1 MDDNIVKNV
10 AFNGLDYVSAFRAAF
25 DVQREADKRFTDRVS
40 LEHMET
46 FFFVMTVADGR
57 EVELRHIQ
65 KSLDYLQAKM
75 HRTVKTL
82 ETLGWITIS
91 PSPEDARQKVLT
103 VTDKGKQFFV
113 IVSKYVSTDNN
124 QGDYAAKSAELTA
137 AIEIDAQRRAA
148 LSLSPEDGDEFI
160 AYDPVMARE
169 HAKRFKEGA
178 FGLAQPIEPGTGVA
192 FARNLLKGI
201 LLERGYVKVETGK
214 NYVAT
219 ATARTEKTN
228 IVTFPVLLKRTG
240 AANLEE
246 LARAFVDAPDETLTE
261 WLTPTPR
268 TKMAKLEVEKSSL
281 QNAING
287 LLDKYGATALD
298 EQPNVRKQFMQWTT
312 AMSLLEG
319 EIELEKKA
327 LELKAAAIES
337 GRWSEAMDKQAERF
351 ADAKPGKL
359 ARWDDWDKEINPAL
373 KRIYGRAIERNELAK
388 SSTTDEDGS
397 ET

>member
-10 AFNGLDYVSAFRAAF
+10 AFNGLDYVNAFRAAF
-25 DVQREADKRFTDRVS
+25 DVQREADKRFKDRVS

-82 ETLGWITIS
+82 ETLGWITIG

-124 QGDYAAKSAELTA
+124 QGDYATKSAELTA

-148 LSLSPEDGDEFI
+148 LSMTQEEGDEVI
-160 AYDPVMARE
+160 ANDPLMARE
-169 HAKRFKEGA
+169 HAQAFKDGT
-178 FGLAQPIEPGTGVA
+178 FGMHHPIEPGIGMA
-192 FARNLLKGI
+192 FARNLLKGV

-219 ATARTEKTN
+219 ASARTEKTN

-240 AANLEE
+240 TANLEE
-246 LARAFVDAPDETLTE
+246 LARAFVEAPDDTLTE

-268 TKMAKLEVEKSSL
+268 TKLAKLEVEKSSL
-281 QNAING
+281 QNAMNG

-298 EQPNVRKQFMQWTT
+298 EQPNVRNQFNQWAQ
-312 AMSLLEG
+312 AMSLLDG
-319 EIELEKKA
+319 EIELEKKT
-327 LELKAAAIES
+327 LELKAAAIET
-337 GRWSEAMDKQAERF
+337 GHWSEAMDKQ
-351 ADAKPGKL
+351 L
-359 ARWDDWDKEINPAL
+359 ARWNDADEEHNPAL
-373 KRIYGRAIERNELAK
+373 QRIFSRAIERNERAK

-397 ET
+397 EA

>member
-82 ETLGWITIS
+82 ETLGWVTIHAS
-91 PSPEDARQKVLT
+91 SEDARQKVLT
-103 VTDKGKQFFV
+103 VTPKGKQFFV
-113 IVSKYVSTDNN
+113 IVSKYISPDNN
-124 QGDYAAKSAELTA
+124 QGDYAEKSAELTA
-137 AIEIDAQRRAA
+137 AIEMDAQRRATLA
-148 LSLSPEDGDEFI
+148 AMSETEQVEEISDEDAQLLYGDGNMHWVVPPDVNDATHMTI
-160 AYDPVMARE
+160 MRP
-169 HAKRFKEGA
+169 HLK
-178 FGLAQPIEPGTGVA
+178 GL
-192 FARNLLKGI
+192 LLKKGKT
-201 LLERGYVKVETGK
+201 KVEVGK
-214 NYVAT
+214 NYI
-219 ATARTEKTN
+219 KTYEHG
-228 IVTFPVLLKRTG
+228 IVTFSVLMKRAEVPDLNYLG
-240 AANLEE
+240 KRMESMKPEE
-246 LARAFVDAPDETLTE
+246 LAEL
-261 WLTPTPR
+261 LTPTPR
-268 TKMAKLEVEKSSL
+268 TKIAKLEKEKGSIE
-281 QNAING
+281 QAIKTMMERF
-287 LLDKYGATALD
+287 DSQALE
-298 EQPNVRKQFMQWTT
+298 EQPHLNAQFKHLRQQ
-312 AMSLLEG
+312 L
-319 EIELEKKA
+319 A
-327 LELKAAAIES
+327 LVDAQVTLHTKTEDLKDTAIEF
-337 GRWSEAMDKQAERF
+337 GRWSDAMDEQSERF

-359 ARWDDWDKEINPAL
+359 ARWDDWDKETNPAL